1 MRRCEV
7 HAIQWNRYSVGA
19 EGRTIDRGKVQFSF
33 KGKLDE
39 FGFSRQYSMVR
50 TLLPVVENFRRQ
62 AGAKRIKI
70 EPASVYPIEKG
81 YLLKLVVVK
90 NAELVGWD

>member
-1 MRRCEV
+1 MGLGLTVRQKEMSRKRLQYE
-7 HAIQWNRYSVGA
+7 IRGLK
-19 EGRTIDRGKVQFSF
+19 IDKMCSQLTSSAYFHNP
-33 KGKLDE
+33 
-39 FGFSRQYSMVR
+39 Y
-50 TLLPVVENFRRQ
+50 LPVVENFRRQ